1 MRKKALVLD
10 DVKLNQLTISS
21 FLQLSGFDV
30 DIEVDGLKGLK
41 IINENKYD
49 LIFSDIEM
57 PNMNGLEF
65 LKRVKSMDSHKN
77 IPIVILSSVN
87 KQDIIDKALH
97 LGAVSYINKP
107 YNREKMIS
115 ALGKAGFVI

>member
-30 DIEVDGLKGLK
+30 DVEVDGLKGLK

-65 LKRVKSMDSHKN
+65 LKRVKSMESHKN

-87 KQDIIDKALH
+87 KQDVIDKALH

-107 YNREKMIS
+107 YNREKMIT
-115 ALGKAGFVI
+115 ALGKAGFYI

>member
-41 IINENKYD
+41 IIGENKYD

-65 LKRVKSMDSHKN
+65 LKKVKSMESHKN

-107 YNREKMIS
+107 YNREKMIT

>member
-41 IINENKYD
+41 IISENKYD

-65 LKRVKSMDSHKN
+65 LKRVKSMESHKN

-87 KQDIIDKALH
+87 KQEVIDKALH

-107 YNREKMIS
+107 YNREKMKF
-115 ALGKAGFVI
+115 ALGKAGFNI

>member
-41 IINENKYD
+41 IISENKYD

>member
-30 DIEVDGLKGLK
+30 DIEADGLKGLK
-41 IINENKYD
+41 IISENKYD

-65 LKRVKSMDSHKN
+65 LKRVKSMESHKN

-87 KQDIIDKALH
+87 KQEIIDKALH

-107 YNREKMIS
+107 YNREKMKF
-115 ALGKAGFVI
+115 ALGKAGFII

>member
-1 MRKKALVLD
+1 MRKKALILD

-30 DIEVDGLKGLK
+30 DIEVDGLRGLK
-41 IINENKYD
+41 TLSENKYD

-65 LKRVKSMDSHKN
+65 LKRVKSNETHKN

-87 KQDIIDKALH
+87 KQEVIDKAML
-97 LGAVSYINKP
+97 LGAACYINKP
-107 YNREKMIS
+107 YNREKMAH
-115 ALGKAGFVI
+115 ALGKAGFPI

>member
-41 IINENKYD
+41 IISENKYD

-65 LKRVKSMDSHKN
+65 LKRVKSMESHKN

-87 KQDIIDKALH
+87 KQDVIDKALH

-107 YNREKMIS
+107 YNREKMIN